1 VWVKLD
7 DGFADHPKV
16 VGRSDAALAS
26 WLKALCYCGRYRTD
40 GHVPEAMTRR
50 IAKPRVRLELVS
62 AGLWDEAPL
71 GGVLVHDYLQWNP
84 SRAEIERKAEQNKAR
99 VQRHRDDAS

>member
-1 VWVKLD
+1 
-7 DGFADHPKV
+7 
-16 VGRSDAALAS
+16 
-26 WLKALCYCGRYRTD
+26 
-40 GHVPEAMTRR
+40 
-50 IAKPRVRLELVS
+50 VRLELVS